1 MVSVVKDMKSR
12 QSDSISLQIWD
23 FNLGRSRNH
32 EETAAL
38 EVGYNDAGFMMKNYR
53 ELIKENSLA
62 TTKVLEDIYDM
73 NCSSVPDDISSTDAR
88 NMSSQNVRTFKFIL
102 HVTSDFSCRHIFTAR

>member
-1 MVSVVKDMKSR
+1 M
-12 QSDSISLQIWD
+12 
-23 FNLGRSRNH
+23 GRSKNH
-32 EETAAL
+32 EENAAL
-38 EVGYNDAGFMMKNYR
+38 EAGYGTNDAGFMMKSYS

-73 NCSSVPDDISSTDAR
+73 NCSSVPDDISSTDVR

-102 HVTSDFSCRHIFTAR
+102 HVTSDFS